1 MDKWVMP
8 GIPRTIADEPDMGT
22 VRRIR
27 ASVTHRDIAKS

>member
-1 MDKWVMP
+1 MDDWLML

-27 ASVTHRDIAKS
+27 ALAERERGE